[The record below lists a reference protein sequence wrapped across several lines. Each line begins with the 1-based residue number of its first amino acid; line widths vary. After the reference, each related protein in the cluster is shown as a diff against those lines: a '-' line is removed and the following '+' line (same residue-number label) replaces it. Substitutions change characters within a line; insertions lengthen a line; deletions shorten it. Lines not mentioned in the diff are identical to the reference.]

1 MSDDANNVIVD
12 EADVSETSDL
22 TVKETVETVDQ
33 LKLLSEEL
41 ESKKELIKQLRKY
54 EKAQKEEKDA
64 ALAEQGKYKELYESS
79 QQRIK
84 DYEESLKNNSLDSA
98 IKDAAS
104 KYNVKSLSTLQKIID
119 KSLVEFN
126 DDNSVNVESINKII
140 EGLQKSDAILFELP
154 SVNTPPL
161 KVSSEDVSTLNY
173 ETELRKCTTQKQ
185 IEAVMAKYGKI

>member
-54 EKAQKEEKDA
+54 EKAQKEEKDL